1 MEICGIAL
9 GLGGLHYTKSLQM
22 AGGLWRMMVAERKLG
37 EMKFQLGQAGQLGA
51 CKNWP
56 NSHIS

>member
-1 MEICGIAL
+1 MAMPSGW
-9 GLGGLHYTKSLQM
+9 GVYTTQKVCIWQ
-22 AGGLWRMMVAERKLG
+22 GGLWRMMVTERKLG

-51 CKNWP
+51 CNNWP